1 MLVLQTNLFIL
12 NGSGTT
18 EHYRPEFMYAGFR
31 FVQLWGLP
39 AGVVPTTETLLQ
51 HFVHSDVP
59 PVGAVSRR
67 TTFRDVSSASQPFR
81 LLTDVKQ
88 TRKQQSSVVNVRG
101 PRYTFQP

>member
-67 TTFRDVSSASQPFR
+67 TALPDVSSACLSNF
-81 LLTDVKQ
+81 
-88 TRKQQSSVVNVRG
+88 
-101 PRYTFQP
+101 FQNNESK

>member
-1 MLVLQTNLFIL
+1 LRVFQTNLFIL

-39 AGVVPTTETLLQ
+39 AGVVPTVETLLQ

-67 TTFRDVSSASQPFR
+67 TN
-81 LLTDVKQ
+81 LLTFLEPA
-88 TRKQQSSVVNVRG
+88 SSLSD
-101 PRYTFQP
+101 FLQM